1 MISMQQKR
9 AADIFGSQQQHATKK
24 TKRSLRTQF
33 ERALFG
39 ALKHGG
45 GQLGRISFREA
56 GRGDRCGDAPGAT
69 GGGFAGGLV
78 GDRVTGAIACGSNKQ
93 WSVSGT
99 KTRDQAAAYEENIY
113 QKARH
118 GRN

>member
-24 TKRSLRTQF
+24 TKRSLQSQF
-33 ERALFG
+33 ERALFR
-39 ALKHGG
+39 ARKHGG
-45 GQLGRISFREA
+45 GQLGRVSFREA

-78 GDRVTGAIACGSNKQ
+78 GDRVTGAIACGFRAR
-93 WSVSGT
+93 GT
-99 KTRDQAAAYEENIY
+99 KTRDQAAAYEENID